1 MRYSKPAVDRPHRS
15 LFFRSLSRLLT
26 VENGIIGLFAVLGII
41 GILNHE
47 MWRDEMQ
54 AWLLAKD
61 SGSLLGLIRN
71 SRYEGHPLLWHI
83 CLYGLAKITHDPRI
97 MQGFHLLLA
106 ICSVALIVKTSV
118 FSLLQKG
125 LLSFSYFLFYEY
137 SIISRNYA
145 IGVLLAF
152 LFCTLYTRR
161 RPNYW
166 LLSAVLVLLANANV
180 FGLFISFALGT
191 AMLYRLLTE
200 SRPPIGVLLRH
211 AALLL
216 AGWGLCLLQVARAMI
231 NDTPAGPSIVTN
243 GTPTNFVNGVNAV
256 ISPGLWD
263 KFAGLGKLGKFIVKS
278 YLPLPQLRVNS
289 WNSHLLFDDSLFP
302 HIAPVSLGLLAS
314 GAIAAIAILISIKIL
329 WKTPLY
335 LWVYVVASG
344 LITVFHSVIFRGT
357 VRHYGHFFIVL
368 LISLWLATWS
378 QRQQARDRSSHTL
391 TARPPVLGGTFLTIL
406 LIFQVVSGLYAY
418 TLDLFYPFSVSR
430 ETAQFIQ
437 GHHLE
442 NIPLFSAE
450 DRYVVTVSGYLDQP
464 VYYAQREEF
473 GSFWG
478 RKYPEIGTTQ
488 AVVDSI
494 DAFEQ
499 QHPDFLVVSKLPINP
514 AAISASA
521 VELAKFDETTIE
533 GHERLYLYRVQWH

>member
-1 MRYSKPAVDRPHRS
+1 MRDFKPAADRPHKS

-26 VENGIIGLFAVLGII
+26 IENSIIGLFAVLGII

-83 CLYGLAKITHDPRI
+83 CLYGLAKITHNPLI
-97 MQGFHLLLA
+97 MQGFHLSLA

-152 LFCTLYTRR
+152 LFCTLYTKR

-166 LLSAVLVLLANANV
+166 LLSAVLVLLANTNI

-191 AMLYRLLTE
+191 AMLYRLFTE
-200 SRPPIGVLLRH
+200 LRPSLGVLLRY

-216 AGWGLCLLQVARAMI
+216 AGWGLCLLQIARAMI
-231 NDTPAGPSIVTN
+231 NDTPAGPSVVTS
-243 GTPTNFVNGVNAV
+243 GTPTNFENAV
-256 ISPGLWD
+256 IPSGLWD
-263 KFAGLGKLGKFIVKS
+263 KLDELGKLAELIVKS

-302 HIAPVSLGLLAS
+302 HVGPVSLGLLA
-314 GAIAAIAILISIKIL
+314 GIAIAAIAVLISIKIL

-335 LWVYVVASG
+335 LWVYVVSSG
-344 LITVFHSVIFRGT
+344 LITVFHSVIFRGA

-391 TARPPVLGGTFLTIL
+391 TARTPVLGGTFLTIL

-437 GHHLE
+437 RNELE

-450 DRYVVTVSGYLDQP
+450 DRYVITVSGYLDRP
-464 VYYAQREEF
+464 VYYAQRGEF

-478 RKYPEIGTTQ
+478 RRYPEIGTPQ
-488 AVVDSI
+488 AVADSI

-499 QHPDFLVVSKLPINP
+499 QHSDFLVVSKLPINL
-514 AAISASA
+514 AAIAASA

-533 GHERLYLYRVQWH
+533 GRERLYLYRVRSR